1 MKTVEQPSNP
11 ATQQPLNRRAGH
23 RPPWLKIRV
32 PGDLDQLPVSRLM
45 HDLALNTV
53 CQEARCPN
61 IFECWQAGTATFM
74 VLGEICTRRCT
85 FCAVGKGLPGA
96 ADDDEPRRVA
106 EAVEKMGVRHA
117 VITMVNRDDMPDGG
131 AEHVAKTVAAVRAR
145 TGAAVEVLI
154 SDLEGNRDALR
165 VVVAAQ
171 PEVLAHNIETVP
183 RLYPAVRPVAKYRR
197 SLDVLRWA
205 AEDASVILSEAK
217 DLPQRDEDPSPSSR
231 LRMTGMLVKSSL
243 MLGLGETED
252 EILAVA
258 GDLRE
263 AGVQIFTMGQYL
275 APTGNHHPVRRYYTP
290 EEFAELGH
298 AARALGFKHVESAPL
313 VRSSYMAHRAIESA
327 PDAARDVR

>member
-1 MKTVEQPSNP
+1 MPVGINRQSS
-11 ATQQPLNRRAGH
+11 APLNRRAGH
-23 RPPWLKIRV
+23 RPEWLKIRV
-32 PGDLDQLPVSRLM
+32 PGNLDQLPVSRLM

-61 IFECWQAGTATFM
+61 IFECWSAGTATFM

-85 FCAVGKGLPGA
+85 FCAVGKGKPFD
-96 ADDDEPRRVA
+96 ADADEPRRVA

-131 AEHVAKTVAAVRAR
+131 AAHIAQTVAAVRAR

-183 RLYPAVRPVAKYRR
+183 RLYSAVRPVAKYQR

-205 AEDASVILSEAK
+205 AEDDMV
-217 DLPQRDEDPSPSSR
+217 
-231 LRMTGMLVKSSL
+231 TKSSL
-243 MLGLGETED
+243 MLGLGETEE

-258 GDLRE
+258 RDLRD
-263 AGVQIFTMGQYL
+263 AGVQIFTLGQYL

-290 EEFAELGH
+290 EEFAELGEE
-298 AARALGFKHVESAPL
+298 ARALGFRHVESAPL